1 VPQKKVYGKAF
12 LIHCLGK
19 KLVAY
24 APNYLIPNYLLIE
37 ICYHWGMKDRQ
48 RWLPF
53 LLLNIFVSAAV
64 TAAIL
69 FWYDRTQKGIDIPAA
84 PVGMAAPSENLS
96 AEASD
101 SAAAVPDVE
110 IDVEIVNVI
119 GAEIFDAEMVSVRY
133 SGEGELDLAGWYLED
148 EDKNVFVFP
157 RLILFAEGA
166 VRVHTMS
173 GQDTVVDLYWGLR
186 ESVWES
192 GEVASLMDP
201 QGIERATYEVP

>member
-1 VPQKKVYGKAF
+1 
-12 LIHCLGK
+12 
-19 KLVAY
+19 
-24 APNYLIPNYLLIE
+24 
-37 ICYHWGMKDRQ
+37 MKDRQ

-64 TAAIL
+64 TGAIL
-69 FWYDRTQKGIDIPAA
+69 FWYDRTQAGAEIPAA
-84 PVGMAAPSENLS
+84 PANVAAPSENLS
-96 AEASD
+96 DESSN
-101 SAAAVPDVE
+101 SAATAPDVE

-133 SGEGELDLAGWYLED
+133 SGDGELDLAGWYLED

-157 RLILFAEGA
+157 QLILFAEGA

-173 GQDTVVDLYWGLR
+173 GQDTVVDLYRGMR

>member
-1 VPQKKVYGKAF
+1 
-12 LIHCLGK
+12 
-19 KLVAY
+19 
-24 APNYLIPNYLLIE
+24 
-37 ICYHWGMKDRQ
+37 MKDRQ

-64 TAAIL
+64 TGAIL
-69 FWYDRTQKGIDIPAA
+69 FWDDRTQKRNEIPAA
-84 PVGMAAPSENLS
+84 PVSVAAPLENLS
-96 AEASD
+96 AESLDPATTD
-101 SAAAVPDVE
+101 PDVE

-119 GAEIFDAEMVSVRY
+119 GAEIFDTEMVSVRY
-133 SGEGELDLAGWYLED
+133 SGDGELDLAGWYLED

-157 RLILFAEGA
+157 QLILFAEGA

-173 GQDTVVDLYWGLR
+173 GQNTVVDLYWGMR

-201 QGIERATYEVP
+201 QGVERASYKVP

>member
-1 VPQKKVYGKAF
+1 
-12 LIHCLGK
+12 
-19 KLVAY
+19 
-24 APNYLIPNYLLIE
+24 
-37 ICYHWGMKDRQ
+37 MKDRQ

-64 TAAIL
+64 TSAIL
-69 FWYDRTQKGIDIPAA
+69 FWYDRTQKETEIPAA
-84 PVGMAAPSENLS
+84 PASVAVAVPSENLS
-96 AEASD
+96 AESLDPAVT
-101 SAAAVPDVE
+101 VPDAE

-119 GAEIFDAEMVSVRY
+119 GAETFDAEMVSVRY

-157 RLILFAEGA
+157 QLILFAEGA

-173 GQDTVVDLYWGLR
+173 GQNTVVDLYWGMR

-192 GEVASLMDP
+192 GEVASLMDS
-201 QGIERATYEVP
+201 QDIERAIYEVP